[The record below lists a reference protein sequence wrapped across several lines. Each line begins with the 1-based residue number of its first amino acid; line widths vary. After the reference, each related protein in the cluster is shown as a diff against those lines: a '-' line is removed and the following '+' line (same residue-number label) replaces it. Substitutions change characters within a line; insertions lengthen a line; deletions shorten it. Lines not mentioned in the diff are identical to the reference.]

1 MALIA
6 SLEAAAQAGRATP
19 WPGPRSR
26 LPQPIGFFP
35 EIAGAF
41 WDPHTHQA
49 CPRKLGPLMILILIS
64 MISR

>member
-26 LPQPIGFFP
+26 LPQPMGFFP
-35 EIAGAF
+35 TEIAGAEGS
-41 WDPHTHQA
+41 PYS
-49 CPRKLGPLMILILIS
+49 PS
-64 MISR
+64 MS